1 MATLSEKE
9 MSEINGGASSPYF
22 TYTVVYGDTLSGI
35 AVRFHTTVATLQKL
49 NNIPNA
55 DKIKA
60 GQVLLIPRT

>member
-1 MATLSEKE
+1 MAILSENE
-9 MSEINGGASSPYF
+9 MNEVSGGASSPYF

-35 AVRFHTTVATLQKL
+35 AVRFHTTVATLQQL

-60 GQVLLIPRT
+60 GQVLLIPRA